1 MALGNNK
8 ESLQIRKIQIPFF
21 DELGNTPNGQR
32 FFFPEHPEIDK
43 KTIVGIEAHLQT
55 FPLGNRGDFNE
66 TFPRIN
72 LSVNFAPFVYLCF
85 YNENKEE
92 IFYNVPLISLFGRLV
107 GAPNSPKQKIK
118 PYTGKIKTRNCYAY
132 IPANAVITVGQ
143 NFYINLT
150 FYIR

>member
-1 MALGNNK
+1 MAIGNNK
-8 ESLQIRKIQIPFF
+8 KSLIIRKINIPFF

-43 KTIVGIEAHLQT
+43 KTIVGIEAHLAT
-55 FPLGNRGDFNE
+55 FPLGNRGDFDE
-66 TFPRIN
+66 TLPNIN

-92 IFYNVPLISLFGRLV
+92 VFYNVPLVSIFGKLT
-107 GAPNSPKQKIK
+107 GIGSPKQKIK
-118 PYTGKIKTRNCYAY
+118 PYVGRIKTRNCFAY
-132 IPANAVITVGQ
+132 IPANASITVGQ

-150 FYIR
+150 FYLR